1 MDEEQFKQLLKSIGL
16 SRILMP
22 ETRDMQNIGSL
33 LNKDRIAAIQALPE
47 EQRNAVLG
55 RLYASYPEQKELISE
70 RMSESRRLLDQ
81 SPLEGRETGGVYVAN
96 NILEHATRGFDK
108 AVALRERNKA
118 RTELEEVAKN
128 KERARRNIFF
138 PEDSTPETLTP
149 ENSTPELNT
158 LPVDGNTNTN
168 TSNFNTSS
176 GTNYSGLA
184 NAVRNFGRNNLGFN
198 LKPSGTNFLY
208 NKQLPVDPN
217 TGNQPPVANTLPVD
231 PNMGNQPPVANT
243 LPVDPN
249 MGNQTNADKAF
260 RKTFKTSGG
269 MAAMQ
274 ARRNARA
281 RERAAE
287 RGRLKEPKIEK
298 LDVYNTPIIETVDPK
313 MVDPKMVDP
322 KMVDPNTVDP
332 NTIDPNTNILD
343 KLEFDKREDFYT
355 NRNNSYE
362 SPKKGDGMT
371 DFKNILDETGRS
383 ISSDMNDIYQQRL
396 DRANIVAPFVK
407 KHVQGFGKF
416 VGDIPSKVG
425 NSLLN
430 LPETVADNFPLNAK
444 NRAVY
449 GQVAD
454 DIANTDLFK
463 QLSASSQGNTMPTQS
478 NFSMNNNS
486 SYSSGSNDIDR
497 KQQLLNDY
505 GSTEQMETI
514 ANSSPGDFQKYAA
527 ELLRKRRGY

>member
-168 TSNFNTSS
+168 TNTSNFICSS

-217 TGNQPPVANTLPVD
+217 T
-231 PNMGNQPPVANT
+231 GNQPPVANT

-313 MVDPKMVDP
+313 MVDPKMV
-322 KMVDPNTVDP
+322 
-332 NTIDPNTNILD
+332 DPNTNILD

-430 LPETVADNFPLNAK
+430 LPETVADEFPLNAK